1 MADAQSEIANY
12 ALEVV
17 EDLKYLSCKTKGA
30 NCTKIEILTRQIAAA
45 CKYSSLSMMTS
56 LFPRIVG
63 VPRPAAGVPRPAAGV
78 PRLPLVCLVLPLV
91 CRSLP
96 LVYQVLSL
104 VCRLSPCPRLSL
116 IMYSIS
122 VQMTLNFFV
131 LSLS

>member
-1 MADAQSEIANY
+1 MEDAQSEIANY

-63 VPRPAAGVPRPAAGV
+63 VPRPAAGVPRPAADVPRRVAGV
-78 PRLPLVCLVLPLV
+78 PRPAAGVPLPAAGVP
-91 CRSLP
+91 
-96 LVYQVLSL
+96 
-104 VCRLSPCPRLSL
+104 SPVAGVS
-116 IMYSIS
+116 S
-122 VQMTLNFFV
+122 VAV
-131 LSLS
+131 PSS